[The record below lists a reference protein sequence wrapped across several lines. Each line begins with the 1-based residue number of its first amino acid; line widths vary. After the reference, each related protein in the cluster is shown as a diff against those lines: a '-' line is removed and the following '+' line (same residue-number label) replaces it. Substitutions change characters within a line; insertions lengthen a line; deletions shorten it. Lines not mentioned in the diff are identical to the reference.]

1 MGVVKSPRRDEVWL
15 IRLDPSFGSE
25 IRKTRPCLIVSPDEM
40 NESLQT
46 ALVAP
51 MTTTLRKYPTRSSVF
66 REKRGRSHWTRFAQ
80 WTANGSFENSEPSRQ
95 NRPSNLPT
103 CCWKYSPA
111 ESALSTAPS
120 APPLPAPHA
129 AATTAAD
136 SVKTPT
142 VAAPYRIPLRALFVS
157 DRPARGTKIR

>member
-51 MTTTLRKYPTRSSVF
+51 MTSTLRKYPTRVAVSFQGKTGQVALDQIRAVDRERLIRKLGTISAKPAQQSSDVLL
-66 REKRGRSHWTRFAQ
+66 EIFA
-80 WTANGSFENSEPSRQ
+80 R
-95 NRPSNLPT
+95 
-103 CCWKYSPA
+103 
-111 ESALSTAPS
+111 
-120 APPLPAPHA
+120 
-129 AATTAAD
+129 
-136 SVKTPT
+136 
-142 VAAPYRIPLRALFVS
+142 
-157 DRPARGTKIR
+157 